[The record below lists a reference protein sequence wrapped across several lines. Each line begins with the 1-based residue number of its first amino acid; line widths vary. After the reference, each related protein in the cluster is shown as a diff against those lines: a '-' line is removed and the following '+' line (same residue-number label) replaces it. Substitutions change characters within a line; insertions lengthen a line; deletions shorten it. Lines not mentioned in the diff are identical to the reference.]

1 MAVFPKQRSV
11 GEICSKIICVTDFLF
26 LFFAFWFLSLHATTI
41 NSHKGT
47 HRIRDSSGQDAN
59 NRHLTSAAE
68 QLKYLR
74 WEGLFAWKQRTES
87 KAGPGSCEDEDDG
100 DVGNTTLGTILSHGV
115 ELWRTAAVCNSDS
128 KYSSTYSSQSG
139 IRVSVYAWDSPRSIL
154 RMRGL
159 HCLWPLQPR
168 SSMSCTCIWFRT
180 CRSSVF
186 TALINC
192 KHTNTHSIWTNR
204 TFIKWAMIS

>member
-11 GEICSKIICVTDFLF
+11 GEICSKIICMTDFLF

-100 DVGNTTLGTILSHGV
+100 DVGNTTLGTILSHGA
-115 ELWRTAAVCNSDS
+115 ELWRTGAVCNSDS
-128 KYSSTYSSQSG
+128 KYSSTYSSLSG
-139 IRVSVYAWDSPRSIL
+139 ICVSVYACISVCVRLTQVHIAYAGVTLFVALAASQ
-154 RMRGL
+154 L
-159 HCLWPLQPR
+159 HELYVHLVQNMPIQCVYCVDQLQ
-168 SSMSCTCIWFRT
+168 TH
-180 CRSSVF
+180 
-186 TALINC
+186 
-192 KHTNTHSIWTNR
+192 KHTLYLDESH
-204 TFIKWAMIS
+204 FH